1 VLNNYFVC
9 GDYMLRTKTFWNSLK
24 DSVFSFTKVCALKK
38 IFLENFSISENNVIS
53 VEAVKVLWYSH
64 LPKLHL
70 DGSDL
75 YIDR

>member
-1 VLNNYFVC
+1 
-9 GDYMLRTKTFWNSLK
+9 MLRTKTFWNSLK

-38 IFLENFSISENNVIS
+38 MFFENFRISENNVIS

-70 DGSDL
+70 DGSNL